1 MVSEFLIRSQISSMI
16 ATLMVSLA
24 LLNAALER
32 ECNLF
37 LSEIV
42 LSLST
47 NSTLYCVTSL
57 GKNLDKRVLSSLKP
71 PGVTFL
77 LRRMIEVELVSN

>member
-1 MVSEFLIRSQISSMI
+1 MQFV
-16 ATLMVSLA
+16 
-24 LLNAALER
+24 
-32 ECNLF
+32 

>member
-16 ATLMVSLA
+16 AALRVSLA

-57 GKNLDKRVLSSLKP
+57 GKNLGCQSYTKCLAIKSPIYSGFLISLVVPKK
-71 PGVTFL
+71 
-77 LRRMIEVELVSN
+77 

>member
-16 ATLMVSLA
+16 AALMVSLA

-32 ECNLF
+32 RMQF
-37 LSEIV
+37 VLSEIV

-57 GKNLDKRVLSSLKP
+57 GK
-71 PGVTFL
+71 
-77 LRRMIEVELVSN
+77 I